1 MRFKTRL
8 NSRHPLTGETEPE
21 MQEQIR
27 NVAII
32 AHVDHGKTTLVDR
45 LLYQS
50 GMFRNEELDRLAGG
64 QHGLIFDSN
73 PLERE
78 RGITILAKNCAIEV
92 QRGETTYRINVIDTP
107 GHADFGGE
115 VERVLSMADGV
126 LLLVDSFD
134 GPMPQTRFVLQKA
147 LENNLKPMVIV
158 NKADRPDGRPS
169 EVVDEV
175 FDLLVSLEADDETL
189 DFPIFYCS
197 GRDGWCE
204 EELGGERFDLQ
215 KIFDAII
222 EHVPPPPVTLDAP
235 LQLRVSTLD
244 HSEFIGRIAIGRIA
258 AGKLSQHEE
267 VQVLSPK
274 AEPRKARIQELHL
287 FEGLGRKKVKTAEAG
302 NICAVVGI
310 ENIEIGDT
318 IACLKNPTA
327 LPAILVDEPTL
338 HMTFRVNDGPF
349 VGREGKFVTSRQLK
363 DRLDKELERNVAL
376 KVEQGERPEEFMVS
390 GRGLMHLG
398 ILLENMR
405 REGFEMCVGMPR
417 VIERQV
423 EGKWHEP
430 FEHLVM
436 DCPVDAQGPVMM
448 LVGERRAEMLDMST
462 RSTGDMVH
470 MEFKIPARGLIGLR
484 TKLLTATAGRVIM
497 HHSYLE
503 HGPQAGSIPRRNS
516 GSLIAVESGQATPY
530 SLDALFDRGV
540 FFVEPGEQ
548 VYEGQIVGEH
558 NRDNDLEVNV
568 VRTKK
573 LTNVRA
579 AGKDDNSSVR
589 PLKKLKLEEALELV
603 VEGELVEITPES
615 IRVRKH
621 LLKEAD
627 RRREKRRAKAEKDS

>member
-627 RRREKRRAKAEKDS
+627 RRREKRRAKAEKES

>member
-8 NSRHPLTGETEPE
+8 TGRHPLTGETEPE

-204 EELGGERFDLQ
+204 EELGGERYDLQ

-267 VQVLSPK
+267 VQVLSPN

-436 DCPVDAQGPVMM
+436 DCPTDAQGPVMM

>member
-8 NSRHPLTGETEPE
+8 TGRHPLTGETEPE

-204 EELGGERFDLQ
+204 EELGGERYDLQ

-267 VQVLSPK
+267 VQVLSPN

-318 IACLKNPTA
+318 IACIKNPTA

>member
-8 NSRHPLTGETEPE
+8 TRRHPLTGETEPE

-204 EELGGERFDLQ
+204 EELGGERYDLQ

-267 VQVLSPK
+267 VQVLSPN

-318 IACLKNPTA
+318 IACIKNPTA

>member
-405 REGFEMCVGMPR
+405 REGFEKCVGMPR

>member
-8 NSRHPLTGETEPE
+8 TGRHPLTGETEPE

-92 QRGETTYRINVIDTP
+92 KRGETTYRINVIDTP

-175 FDLLVSLEADDETL
+175 FDLLISLEADDETL

-204 EELGGERFDLQ
+204 EELGGERHDLQ

-222 EHVPPPPVTLDAP
+222 EHVPPPPVTLEAP

-267 VQVLSPK
+267 VQVLSPN

-436 DCPVDAQGPVMM
+436 DCPIDAQGPVMM

>member
-8 NSRHPLTGETEPE
+8 TGRHPLTGETEPE

-32 AHVDHGKTTLVDR
+32 AHGDHGKTTLVDR

-204 EELGGERFDLQ
+204 EELGGERYDLQ

-267 VQVLSPK
+267 VQVLSPN

-318 IACLKNPTA
+318 IACIKNPTA

-436 DCPVDAQGPVMM
+436 DCPIDAQGPVMM

>member
-1 MRFKTRL
+1 MRFMTRL
-8 NSRHPLTGETEPE
+8 TRRHPLTGETEPE

-175 FDLLVSLEADDETL
+175 FDLLVSLEADDDTL

-204 EELGGERFDLQ
+204 EELGGERYDLQ

-267 VQVLSPK
+267 VQVLSPN

-516 GSLIAVESGQATPY
+516 GSLIAVERGQATPY

>member
-8 NSRHPLTGETEPE
+8 TGRHPLTGETEPE

-204 EELGGERFDLQ
+204 EELGGERYDLQ

-627 RRREKRRAKAEKDS
+627 RRREKRRAKAEKES

>member
-8 NSRHPLTGETEPE
+8 TRRHPLTGETEPE

-204 EELGGERFDLQ
+204 EELGGERYDLQ

-244 HSEFIGRIAIGRIA
+244 HSEFIGRIAVGRIA

-267 VQVLSPK
+267 VQVLSPN

-318 IACLKNPTA
+318 IACIKNPTA

>member
-310 ENIEIGDT
+310 EDIEIGDT

-627 RRREKRRAKAEKDS
+627 RRREKRRAKAEKES